1 MMFQFQLQMRNA
13 MVWML
18 AAMIP
23 VVSAAAAESHV
34 VPLTELHQAAVAST
48 EARGANLARVE
59 HFFSSDVAQ
68 ASLRAA
74 KIDGDQVM
82 KALPL
87 LSDEELARLAA
98 RTDRLETDFAAGAL
112 STLHLTYIVIA
123 LAAAVFVLI
132 IVAAR

>member
-1 MMFQFQLQMRNA
+1 MFQFQLQMRNA

-18 AAMIP
+18 TAMIP

-98 RTDRLETDFAAGAL
+98 RTDRLQTDFAAGAL
-112 STLHLTYIVIA
+112 SNLHLTYIVIA
-123 LAAAVFVLI
+123 LGTAVLVL
-132 IVAAR
+132 VLVEAR